1 MTVSAPPTTTI
12 GGTGAINLSFSGLAA
27 GTKYLGSVV
36 HGGAA
41 GMPSQTIVRVDAT

>member
-12 GGTGAINLSFSGLAA
+12 GGTGAINLSFSGLTA

-36 HGGAA
+36 YSGAA
-41 GMPSQTIVRVDAT
+41 GKPSPTIVHVDP